1 MIHAHVA
8 VARNTKIAVEKIKS
22 YFFYDRI
29 NQHDALIAKNGYYK
43 RLYDMQQL

>member
-8 VARNTKIAVEKIKS
+8 VARNTNNAVEKIKS

-29 NQHDALIAKNGYYK
+29 NQHDELIAKNDYYK